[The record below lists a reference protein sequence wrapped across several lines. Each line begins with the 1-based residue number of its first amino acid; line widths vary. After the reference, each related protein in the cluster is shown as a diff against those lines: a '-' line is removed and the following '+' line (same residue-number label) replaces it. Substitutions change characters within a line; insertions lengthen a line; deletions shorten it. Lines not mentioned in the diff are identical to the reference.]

1 MVFKLC
7 HGPIEERDEAAELV
21 VAERAEIGDDR
32 RLAGEGP
39 ASLGDAHD
47 ERVAG
52 VAGGAVFDEA
62 GLFKLDEHLAQGLRA
77 NAELLAHVAL
87 AHLGVLREEG
97 EDAALAAQGVERGRS
112 RRMLNGNMPLLK
124 AALGADELLYDFA
137 SQVCIG
143 VAG

>member
-7 HGPIEERDEAAELV
+7 HGPIEEGDEAAELV

-52 VAGGAVFDEA
+52 GAAFDEA

-137 SQVCIG
+137 SLVCIG